1 MEPLPGCN
9 IKYLNISR
17 NDEAWGLVVTTAG
30 YQAVAAHSS
39 YPQAQHPESHIF
51 DPGKGRVLKE
61 YQLVYIS
68 RGEGYFESRSCRR
81 QRIRAGTMILLF
93 PGEWHTYEP
102 DRATGWFEH
111 WVGFRGG
118 SVDAQVAN
126 GFFSPR
132 NPLFG
137 LGFSQTIIGMYEEL
151 VGYALREQ
159 AGYQQVAAGIVQF
172 LLGSVYYKHR
182 NLLFND
188 SMAIRKID
196 ERAPSSNARS
206 RAVSRRRGSPNACR
220 SAIRGSARCSGSMPE
235 PRLRNISRRSGSC
248 VPKSCS
254 IRRSSPSRRSHT
266 GSGSRPR
273 ATFPHSSAKGRASR
287 PSSTAAS
294 GGSPGG
300 NLLSRRP
307 SPGFRAARRICG
319 SLRRHVPHRWRSGA
333 KAPPCSSGR

>member
-132 NPLFG
+132 SPVFD
-137 LGFSQTIIGMYEEL
+137 LGFSQTIIGMYEEI

-159 AGYQQVAAGIVQF
+159 AGYQ
-172 LLGSVYYKHR
+172 
-182 NLLFND
+182 
-188 SMAIRKID
+188 
-196 ERAPSSNARS
+196 RS
-206 RAVSRRRGSPNACR
+206 RRGSCSSCWGR
-220 SAIRGSARCSGSMPE
+220 STTSTGIFCSTIRWPSARST
-235 PRLRNISRRSGSC
+235 RRA
-248 VPKSCS
+248 
-254 IRRSSPSRRSHT
+254 RS
-266 GSGSRPR
+266 
-273 ATFPHSSAKGRASR
+273 
-287 PSSTAAS
+287 
-294 GGSPGG
+294 
-300 NLLSRRP
+300 
-307 SPGFRAARRICG
+307 
-319 SLRRHVPHRWRSGA
+319 
-333 KAPPCSSGR
+333 

>member
-68 RGEGYFESRSCRR
+68 RGEGCFESRSCRR

-132 NPLFG
+132 SPVFD
-137 LGFSQTIIGMYEEL
+137 LGFSQTIIGMYEEI

-159 AGYQQVAAGIVQF
+159 AGELAEMFDGNFAVKQY
-172 LLGSVYYKHR
+172 
-182 NLLFND
+182 
-188 SMAIRKID
+188 RK
-196 ERAPSSNARS
+196 EARS
-206 RAVSRRRGSPNACR
+206 
-220 SAIRGSARCSGSMPE
+220 
-235 PRLRNISRRSGSC
+235 
-248 VPKSCS
+248 
-254 IRRSSPSRRSHT
+254 
-266 GSGSRPR
+266 
-273 ATFPHSSAKGRASR
+273 
-287 PSSTAAS
+287 
-294 GGSPGG
+294 
-300 NLLSRRP
+300 
-307 SPGFRAARRICG
+307 
-319 SLRRHVPHRWRSGA
+319 
-333 KAPPCSSGR
+333 

>member
-1 MEPLPGCN
+1 MAAYAIE
-9 IKYLNISR
+9 IIIAVISMLGTASGMR
-17 NDEAWGLVVTTAG
+17 SGNRPVT
-30 YQAVAAHSS
+30 
-39 YPQAQHPESHIF
+39 
-51 DPGKGRVLKE
+51 
-61 YQLVYIS
+61 
-68 RGEGYFESRSCRR
+68 SRSRPGSCSSCWVRSTTST
-81 QRIRAGTMILLF
+81 GTF
-93 PGEWHTYEP
+93 CSTTRWPSARST
-102 DRATGWFEH
+102 R
-111 WVGFRGG
+111 
-118 SVDAQVAN
+118 
-126 GFFSPR
+126 
-132 NPLFG
+132 
-137 LGFSQTIIGMYEEL
+137 
-151 VGYALREQ
+151 
-159 AGYQQVAAGIVQF
+159 
-172 LLGSVYYKHR
+172 
-182 NLLFND
+182 
-188 SMAIRKID
+188 
-196 ERAPSSNARS
+196 RAPSSNARS
-206 RAVSRRRGSPNACR
+206 RAASRRRGSPNACR

>member
-1 MEPLPGCN
+1 
-9 IKYLNISR
+9 
-17 NDEAWGLVVTTAG
+17 
-30 YQAVAAHSS
+30 
-39 YPQAQHPESHIF
+39 
-51 DPGKGRVLKE
+51 
-61 YQLVYIS
+61 
-68 RGEGYFESRSCRR
+68 
-81 QRIRAGTMILLF
+81 
-93 PGEWHTYEP
+93 
-102 DRATGWFEH
+102 
-111 WVGFRGG
+111 
-118 SVDAQVAN
+118 
-126 GFFSPR
+126 
-132 NPLFG
+132 
-137 LGFSQTIIGMYEEL
+137 MYEEL

-196 ERAPSSNARS
+196 EARALIKREVEGGLTPQGIAERLS
-206 RAVSRRRGSPNACR
+206 VSYSWFRKMFRQYAGASPAQYLSQIRFLRRPWPHG
-220 SAIRGSARCSGSMPE
+220 CSGTGGSSVPCCCPHRE
-235 PRLRNISRRSGSC
+235 AARPRCCGIWCGSC
-248 VPKSCS
+248 P
-254 IRRSSPSRRSHT
+254 
-266 GSGSRPR
+266 
-273 ATFPHSSAKGRASR
+273 KGRASR

>member
-196 ERAPSSNARS
+196 EARALIKRE
-206 RAVSRRRGSPNACR
+206 VEG
-220 SAIRGSARCSGSMPE
+220 
-235 PRLRNISRRSGSC
+235 

>member
-126 GFFSPR
+126 GCFSPR

-151 VGYALREQ
+151 VGYALPAHYRHAPGIARQCLEGVLVDKELELGREPDTAQ
-159 AGYQQVAAGIVQF
+159 HAQRIVRE
-172 LLGSVYYKHR
+172 GDVG
-182 NLLFND
+182 
-188 SMAIRKID
+188 
-196 ERAPSSNARS
+196 
-206 RAVSRRRGSPNACR
+206 V
-220 SAIRGSARCSGSMPE
+220 
-235 PRLRNISRRSGSC
+235 
-248 VPKSCS
+248 
-254 IRRSSPSRRSHT
+254 
-266 GSGSRPR
+266 
-273 ATFPHSSAKGRASR
+273 
-287 PSSTAAS
+287 
-294 GGSPGG
+294 
-300 NLLSRRP
+300 
-307 SPGFRAARRICG
+307 
-319 SLRRHVPHRWRSGA
+319 
-333 KAPPCSSGR
+333 